1 MRTKLI
7 NYMSVLCPSPFSD
20 NITNIGLEIR
30 INVYCKHITF
40 EVLYPENNQLMVGS
54 VQSENLTMHLVSMLV
69 RGRAVAAVFSS
80 CTAECGTLTW
90 TVGSRYTESRS
101 IRYTENTLDTVESI
115 VETRH

>member
-7 NYMSVLCPSPFSD
+7 NYMSVLCPSPFSA

-40 EVLYPENNQLMVGS
+40 EVLYPENNQLMLGS

-90 TVGSRYTESRS
+90 TVDIPR
-101 IRYTENTLDTVESI
+101 LDPLDI
-115 VETRH
+115 LRIH

>member
-1 MRTKLI
+1 
-7 NYMSVLCPSPFSD
+7 
-20 NITNIGLEIR
+20 
-30 INVYCKHITF
+30 
-40 EVLYPENNQLMVGS
+40 MVGS

-69 RGRAVAAVFSS
+69 RGRAVAAVSSS

-90 TVGSRYTESRS
+90 TVDIPRLDPLDILTWTVGNRYTESRS